1 MVVGRI
7 GQSVTRMNYSLSSI
21 RWLRV
26 LGAAVAVIAVSLL
39 ILMVVVSVYAFVL
52 AFQDR
57 GAPDQSAISHF
68 AARVSPKLMPWL
80 EASLTFLAAVM
91 VARRA
96 ERASATHGLF
106 LGILAGLLSLA
117 VPLAFAGRLGLHN
130 LVLFLII
137 VGLGWVGGF
146 VGQKRTDRT

>member
-1 MVVGRI
+1 
-7 GQSVTRMNYSLSSI
+7 MNHSLSSI

-26 LGAAVAVIAVSLL
+26 LSAALAVIALSLL
-39 ILMVVVSVYAFVL
+39 SLTVIVAVYAFVL
-52 AFQDR
+52 AFQAR
-57 GAPDQSAISHF
+57 GAPDQAAISHF

-80 EASLTFLAAVM
+80 EGALTFLAAVI

-96 ERASATHGLF
+96 EKARAPHGLF
-106 LGILAGLLSLA
+106 IGILAGLLSLA
-117 VPLAFAGRLGLHN
+117 VPLAFAGRLGLRN

-137 VGLGWVGGF
+137 VVLGWVGGL

>member
-1 MVVGRI
+1 
-7 GQSVTRMNYSLSSI
+7 MNPPMSSI

-26 LGAAVAVIAVSLL
+26 LSAALAVIALSLL
-39 ILMVVVSVYAFVL
+39 ILTVIVAVYAFSL
-52 AFQDR
+52 AFQAR

-80 EASLTFLAAVM
+80 EVSLTFLAAVI

-96 ERASATHGLF
+96 DKAGGTHGLCI
-106 LGILAGLLSLA
+106 GILAGLLSLA
-117 VPLAFAGRLGLHN
+117 VPLAIAGRLGLRN

>member
-1 MVVGRI
+1 
-7 GQSVTRMNYSLSSI
+7 MNHLLSSI

-26 LGAAVAVIAVSLL
+26 LSAALAVIALSFL
-39 ILMVVVSVYAFVL
+39 ILTVIVAVYALVL
-52 AFQDR
+52 AFQAR

-80 EASLTFLAAVM
+80 EGALTFLAAVM

-96 ERASATHGLF
+96 EKARATHGLF
-106 LGILAGLLSLA
+106 IGVLAGLLSLA
-117 VPLAFAGRLGLHN
+117 VPLAFAGRLGLRN
-130 LVLFLII
+130 WVLVLII

-146 VGQKRTDRT
+146 LGQKKHE

>member
-1 MVVGRI
+1 MA
-7 GQSVTRMNYSLSSI
+7 LSFLLLTVI
-21 RWLRV
+21 
-26 LGAAVAVIAVSLL
+26 VA
-39 ILMVVVSVYAFVL
+39 VYAFVL
-52 AFQDR
+52 AFQAR

-80 EASLTFLAAVM
+80 EVSLTFLTAVI

-96 ERASATHGLF
+96 EKAGATHGLF
-106 LGILAGLLSLA
+106 IGILAGLLSLA
-117 VPLAFAGRLGLHN
+117 VPLAFAGRLGLRN

-137 VGLGWVGGF
+137 VVLGWVGGL

>member
-1 MVVGRI
+1 
-7 GQSVTRMNYSLSSI
+7 MNLSLSSI

-26 LGAAVAVIAVSLL
+26 LSAALAVIALSFL
-39 ILMVVVSVYAFVL
+39 ILTVIVAVYAFVL
-52 AFQDR
+52 AFQAR

-80 EASLTFLAAVM
+80 EVSLTFLAAVI

-96 ERASATHGLF
+96 EKASATHGLF
-106 LGILAGLLSLA
+106 IGILAGLLSLA
-117 VPLAFAGRLGLHN
+117 VPLAFAGRLGLRN

>member
-1 MVVGRI
+1 MA
-7 GQSVTRMNYSLSSI
+7 LSFFI
-21 RWLRV
+21 LTV
-26 LGAAVAVIAVSLL
+26 IVA
-39 ILMVVVSVYAFVL
+39 VYAFGL
-52 AFQDR
+52 AFQAR

-96 ERASATHGLF
+96 EKASAAHGLF

-117 VPLAFAGRLGLHN
+117 VPLAFAGRLGLRN
-130 LVLFLII
+130 WVLLLII
-137 VGLGWVGGF
+137 VGLGWVGGL